1 MMRNESGVSLLE
13 TLIAFTVVVLV
24 ILSLLGTVSFALEGN
39 RTAEGRQDA
48 ILIAQQLFE
57 TIRERE
63 LPASTGFNDAANARI
78 PVGDPP
84 FDNVLPPNTDYTRRI
99 VTSRLATDPS
109 DYRSRL
115 YEVQVTVFWK
125 IKERE
130 SQYVLEGLYREG

>member
-99 VTSRLATDPS
+99 VTSRLATDPR